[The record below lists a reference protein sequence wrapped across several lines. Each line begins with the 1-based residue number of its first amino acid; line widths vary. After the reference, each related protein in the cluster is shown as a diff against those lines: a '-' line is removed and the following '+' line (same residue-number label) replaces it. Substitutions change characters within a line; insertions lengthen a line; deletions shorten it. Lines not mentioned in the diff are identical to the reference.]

1 MAGEFGRQ
9 RWSGAVREA
18 FLRGVA
24 AHGSVRRACRE
35 TGMSAP
41 GAYYVRQHDAD
52 FARLW
57 DKAVAR
63 AGEVRAAELAAAGE
77 KAQRRGGMFGGYRKR
92 HDGWTGVRTR
102 IFLRALSETGCV
114 RDACARTRISSQSA
128 YRMRLRDAKF
138 AEAWA
143 RALDRALPTLEQA
156 AWERAVEG
164 WDEVVWKGGVEVSRK
179 RRFSDGLL
187 KLLLERLMAGAAV
200 RPRHGAS
207 RKELIAF
214 AEEAARAA
222 GGFFGS
228 RADPEDTNAAI
239 LRKLDMIDKAR
250 AREAEDRAEAEAE
263 AEEEEA
269 EAEEALARREA
280 GTAASAWAPPAG
292 VPRITACPPPGHGGY
307 DPDR

>member
-41 GAYYVRQHDAD
+41 GAYYVRKRDPD

-63 AGEVRAAELAAAGE
+63 AGEARAAELAAAGE
-77 KAQRRGGMFGGYRKR
+77 KAQRRDGMFGKYRKR
-92 HDGWTGVRTR
+92 HDGWTEIRTR

-114 RDACARTRISSQSA
+114 RDACKRARISNVSA
-128 YRMRLRDAKF
+128 YRMRQRDPKF
-138 AEAWA
+138 AEAWEK
-143 RALDRALPTLEQA
+143 ALDRAIPTLEQA

-164 WDEVVWKGGVEVSRK
+164 WDEVVWKDGVEVSRK

-187 KLLLERLMAGAAV
+187 KFLLERLASGAAV

-207 RKELIAF
+207 KKELVAF
-214 AEEAARAA
+214 AEEAAKAA

-228 RADPEDTNAAI
+228 RAEPEDTDAVI

-250 AREAEDRAEAEAE
+250 AREAADAAEAAAREAAAL
-263 AEEEEA
+263 AEEDAEGDGDWDWEE
-269 EAEEALARREA
+269 LPPRR
-280 GTAASAWAPPAG
+280 PA
-292 VPRITACPPPGHGGY
+292 VMPRITGCP
-307 DPDR
+307 